1 MLPERFLEE
10 LLALVKTDRQTK
22 DTLPPTEYSE
32 ELVEG
37 EYVTITK
44 DRILLCRIWTQ
55 CPVIPG
61 IFLGVN

>member
-44 DRILLCRIWTQ
+44 DRILL
-55 CPVIPG
+55 
-61 IFLGVN
+61 